1 MKGWNEWQPWQRTT
15 TLVVAA
21 LLVLYG
27 IFLAVVLPSDG
38 TTVHVTMD
46 AGTNPDGS
54 MFFRCDAGGSD
65 SGICDPLGSNGNPD
79 QAKITVHKRDRLALT
94 VRSLDGGGRAH
105 DVKMEGIAYFM
116 PPARMEMEL
125 QHPIQTKTVTMWS
138 SGTFHVRCELPGH
151 EGKGMWATVVV
162 E

>member
-1 MKGWNEWQPWQRTT
+1 MKPFKEWAPWQRYTT
-15 TLVVAA
+15 IGVAV

-27 IFLAVVLPSDG
+27 VFLAVVLPSSG

-54 MFFRCDAGGSD
+54 MYFRCDIGASDTDACSPTGS
-65 SGICDPLGSNGNPD
+65 SGNLD
-79 QAKITVHKRDRLALT
+79 QAKITVHKRDKLQLT

-105 DVKMEGIAYFM
+105 DVKMEGIAYFL

-125 QHPIQTKTVTMWS
+125 QHPVQTKTVTMWMA
-138 SGTFHVRCELPGH
+138 GTFHVRCELPGH
-151 EGKGMWATVVV
+151 EGRGMWATVVV
-162 E
+162 A